1 MGMVI
6 HLWRGLL
13 QGGAL
18 SPSLYLVLMND
29 LARNIET
36 FLTTPLGAAI
46 ASTWRAIPAET
57 WNLHQ
62 LAILWVILLMYAD
75 DVTILALEPL
85 HLQAL
90 LHHIHSWAERRRVT
104 FSPKSLAVTLSG
116 PSRAP
121 YPPVLPTGEPITLG
135 TMTLGWHPRATHYSY
150 LGTPTRTKDIRA
162 GTLPPIAHAKLE
174 GVIQALERVFTL
186 KNKKEYMVDVPSLMR
201 GLQQVVYASALYP
214 CPVIAVDYK
223 RIDSAARNMTR
234 RVLQLP
240 RDSPSAFLAWELRLL
255 PAELDGELRAL
266 RHLHQL
272 WHCHWLGTETLQRYF
287 LRDPDHPIFSV
298 APLRRLSTI
307 LHRYGLSWLSLHVNS
322 GPDPAARARWRAKTK
337 SLVLSRFARLMAAR
351 ARATPN
357 LSDRQRRQMLAAMRA
372 PITTAQVEE
381 WQADH
386 IGFSW
391 QQPAYLALGGPLAV
405 AGLRFRSP
413 ALRATRGHDGH
424 PDCLWCT
431 QASAESGYHLMRC
444 PRAPAE
450 LTAVRDAVLT
460 AILANTAPRHHRP
473 REQTTSA
480 ANFDRLYHLQWS
492 GASRPLSTTTAP
504 HGPPAALEP
513 PQQPS
518 SDSIVLQGLD
528 YMRLALAMYQT
539 SADARPQHYP
549 TPIRPLWLLS
559 ETPSPP
565 LRRPARVQ
573 PRPTDDL
580 PATPPGPLLAPS
592 RSNYARRPLST
603 RAQPRPTDDAPSTPP
618 GPNEAPS
625 GATYA
630 RRTLSQGRRRS
641 TSQTTCPARP
651 PARRQ
656 HPHQPR
662 SRSSLSTLPPP
673 PSDSSS
679 SHNEPPPARRGRR
692 SLARQAPS
700 DSPLAST
707 PTPSALAPPPLPQAA
722 PDPYLPPER
731 KPPDQQPP

>member
-1 MGMVI
+1 MGTVI
-6 HLWRGLL
+6 YLWRGLL

-18 SPSLYLVLMND
+18 SPSIYLVLMND
-29 LARNIET
+29 LARSIEQ
-36 FLTTPLGAAI
+36 FLATPLGADI
-46 ASTWRAIPAET
+46 ASTWRAIPAAT

-62 LAILWVILLMYAD
+62 LATLWVTLLMYAD

-90 LHHIHSWAERRRVT
+90 LHHIHSWAARRRVI

-116 PSRAP
+116 PSRGP

-135 TMTLGWHPRATHYSY
+135 PMTLGWHPYATHYSH
-150 LGTPTRTKDIRA
+150 LGTPIRTKGIRA
-162 GTLPPIAHAKLE
+162 GTRPPIAHAKLE
-174 GVIQALERVFTL
+174 GVIHALERVFTL
-186 KNKKEYMVDVPSLMR
+186 KTQKEYMVDVPSLLR
-201 GLQQVVYASALYP
+201 GLQQVVYASVLYP

-223 RIDSAARNMTR
+223 RIDSAARNMAR

-255 PAELDGELRAL
+255 PAELDGDLRAL

-287 LRDPDHPIFSV
+287 LRDPGHPIFSI
-298 APLRRLSTI
+298 APLHRLSTI

-322 GPDPAARARWRAKTK
+322 GPDPAVRARWRAQTK

-351 ARATPN
+351 ARAHPDT
-357 LSDRQRRQMLAAMRA
+357 SERQRRQMLAAMRA
-372 PITTAQVEE
+372 PTTTAQVAE

-391 QQPAYLALGGPLAV
+391 KQPVYLALGGPLAV

-413 ALRATRGHDGH
+413 ALRATRGHAGH

-450 LTAVRDAVLT
+450 LTIARDAVLT
-460 AILANTAPRHHRP
+460 AILANTAPRHRRP
-473 REQTTSA
+473 HEQITSA

-492 GASRPLSTTTAP
+492 GAPRPLSTTTAP
-504 HGPPAALEP
+504 RGPPAAPEP
-513 PQQPS
+513 AQQPS
-518 SDSIVLQGLD
+518 SDSIVLQGLQ
-528 YMRLALAMYQT
+528 YMRLALAMYQI
-539 SADARPQHYP
+539 SADARPQHYSSP
-549 TPIRPLWLLS
+549 LRPIWLLS

-565 LRRPARVQ
+565 LRRPAHVQ
-573 PRPTDDL
+573 PRLTDDL
-580 PATPPGPLLAPS
+580 LTTPPGPLLGPS
-592 RSNYARRPLST
+592 LGNHTRRTLPT
-603 RAQPRPTDDAPSTPP
+603 RAQPCPTDEPP
-618 GPNEAPS
+618 CSPLGPNKAPS
-625 GATYA
+625 GSTYT
-630 RRTLSQGRRRS
+630 RGTPSQGRSPS
-641 TSQTTCPARP
+641 TSQVTRPTRP
-651 PARRQ
+651 PARRPLPLQ
-656 HPHQPR
+656 LR
-662 SRSSLSTLPPP
+662 SRSSLLTLPPP

-679 SHNEPPPARRGRR
+679 SLNEPPPARRGRR